1 MTTFINR
8 EHAGSLLYNQLKK
21 DNVKADL
28 VIALPRGGIPIG
40 SVIADKLNISLRL
53 IYIRKIGHP
62 ANPEYAI
69 GAVSES
75 DLLLNEASHYG
86 VEFLKREIVKERN
99 RIAEMKN
106 IFQQPY
112 ANKEIQGK
120 DILLVDDG
128 IATGTCIQL
137 AIKELRENGAGSIH
151 ILAPV
156 CPYNTYPKIQKIAD
170 RITCLLVVHNFLG
183 IGAYYIDFNQLTD
196 ELVTKILH
204 RKKLPEKV
212 AFND

>member
-1 MTTFINR
+1 M
-8 EHAGSLLYNQLKK
+8 YNKLKQ
-21 DNVKADL
+21 DEVKADL
-28 VIALPRGGIPIG
+28 VIALPRGGIPVG
-40 SVIADKLNISLRL
+40 AAIADKMNIPLRL
-53 IYIRKIGHP
+53 IFIRKIGHP
-62 ANPEYAI
+62 VNPEYAI

-75 DLLLNEASHYG
+75 DMILNEASHYG
-86 VEFLKREIVKERN
+86 TEYLKEEIKKERN

-106 IFQQPY
+106 MFQKAY
-112 ANKEIQGK
+112 KSIEIHGK